1 MYVWPPVLSSIKYGV
16 VGAFFLFAVTTAA
29 LTQTPKLDV
38 VYIPTPQ
45 EVVDRMLEMA
55 EVKKGEFLIDLGS
68 GDGRIPVTAAKK
80 YGARGFGVDINPQ
93 RVSEANA
100 NAQREGVTDLVEFRV
115 QNLYDTDI
123 GKADVLSMY
132 LLSQINLNLRPR
144 ILDTLRPGVRVVSHA
159 FDMGDWKPDRQDSV
173 GYRQVFLWIVP
184 AKVEGTWQLSAGD
197 VSGSLEFDQRFQQFG
212 GVARFG
218 NNSATVQEGW
228 LRGARISFAVEI
240 DGERRTFIGTVNGDR
255 IDGIAAESGGI
266 GWVATRSK
274 QG

>member
-1 MYVWPPVLSSIKYGV
+1 MYVWPPVLSSIKYGL
-16 VGAFFLFAVTTAA
+16 VGAFLLVSVATAVVA
-29 LTQTPKLDV
+29 QTPKLDV

-55 EVKKGEFLIDLGS
+55 DVKKGEFLIDLGS

-80 YGARGFGVDINPQ
+80 YGARGFGVDINPE
-93 RVSEANA
+93 RVREAEA
-100 NAQREGVTDLVEFRV
+100 NAQREGVTDQVEFRV

-144 ILDTLRPGVRVVSHA
+144 ILDLRPGVRVVSHA
-159 FDMGDWKPDRQDSV
+159 FDMGEWAPDRQDTV
-173 GYRQVFLWIVP
+173 GYRRVFLWIVP
-184 AKVEGTWQLSAGD
+184 AKVGGTWQLSSGD
-197 VSGSLEFDQRFQQFG
+197 VSGSLDLDQSFQQFG

-218 NNSATVQEGW
+218 KDTATVQEGW
-228 LRGARISFAVEI
+228 LRGARVSFAVEI
-240 DGERRTFIGTVNGDR
+240 NGQRRTFVGTVNGDR
-255 IDGIAAESGGI
+255 IDGIAAESGGT

-274 QG
+274 RG